1 MTQEERIMLEYK
13 AFRRG
18 AVKEAVK
25 TLVSLVLLI
34 AVSGYVYFLCLPKP
48 APTIETVEENPSKY
62 LEIFCEKQGANN
74 CWLMAA
80 SAAASFRAGYQE
92 KTDDVLQYVNS
103 KHRIKDG
110 GGDATHESLVY
121 EFYGLES
128 TSASQR
134 LSCKEVVSIIDGGY
148 PIYCVIATE
157 DFKTAHAVVICGYE
171 LNGDSI
177 TYFIMDPLTTYVSAI
192 DVDEDTGGFSFE
204 SNDVLYTNWVR
215 YRY

>member
-1 MTQEERIMLEYK
+1 MTHEERVLLEYK

-18 AVKEAVK
+18 AAKEALK
-25 TLVSLVLLI
+25 TLVSLALLV
-34 AVSGYVYFLCLPKP
+34 AVSTYIYFISLPKKL
-48 APTIETVEENPSKY
+48 TFTELVEENPSIY
-62 LEIFCEKQGANN
+62 LQIVCERQGTNN

-92 KTDDVLQYVNS
+92 KTEDVLEYVNS
-103 KHRIKDG
+103 KHRVKEE

-121 EFYGLES
+121 EFYGVDS
-128 TSASQR
+128 TSASQIM
-134 LSCKEVVSIIDGGY
+134 SCEEVISVLKDGC

-157 DFKTAHAVVICGYE
+157 SFKTAHAVVICGYE
-171 LNGDSI
+171 LNEGEI
-177 TYFIMDPLTTYVSAI
+177 AYFIMDPFTTYVSAI
-192 DVDEDTGGFSFE
+192 EVDEQTGKFSFE